1 MRRVRGVKGVWVD
14 GCAGE
19 LTVVRRQGTASNNQ
33 LLGALKRCGHRGRVL
48 PISETTLQLK
58 GVRDNASRRKV
69 ERALKKVSGVRTVS
83 LKTGS
88 CAKVSF
94 DSSRLRPAHLVLAI
108 RKAGYDAVIEKKP
121 ATRSL

>member
-1 MRRVRGVKGVWVD
+1 MRGVKGVWVD

-48 PISETTLQLK
+48 PIAEATLRLK
-58 GVRDNASRRKV
+58 GVRDSAGRKKV
-69 ERALKKVSGVRTVS
+69 ERALKKIGGVRTVS
-83 LKTGS
+83 LKTATS
-88 CAKVSF
+88 AKVTF
-94 DSSRLRPAHLVLAI
+94 DSSRLKTIQLVLAV
-108 RKAGYDAVIEKKP
+108 RKAGYDAAIVTKA